1 VIPVDHVRSWLG
13 GVVRSRVAGPRR
25 EELISELKSATATEP
40 GWVTKG
46 SPAWIVHSD
55 VATFVGGLRALL
67 LQSLHPLAMA
77 GVAQHSDYRHDP
89 WGRLQR
95 TAAFLARTTFGSA
108 TQAVE
113 ACATVR
119 KVHERVTG
127 TAPDGRP
134 YTANDP
140 HLLAWVHLC
149 EVDSFLKA
157 HQRYGRPRLD
167 AARADA
173 YVAEM
178 ARVGRELGVL
188 APPTDVA
195 SLAEA
200 LDAYR
205 PELTGTREAIEA
217 ARFLLITPP
226 LPLPARPFYALL
238 AAAAVETLPGWARE
252 MLRLPVRPPLI
263 GALEPALVR
272 PAGEFLVRSLRW
284 ALTSPFRSPA

>member
-1 VIPVDHVRSWLG
+1 MSVDHVRSWLG

-25 EELISELKSATATEP
+25 EELISELRSATASEP
-40 GWVTKG
+40 GWVSKG
-46 SPAWIVHSD
+46 SAAWLVHSD
-55 VATFVGGLRALL
+55 VAAFVGGLRALL

-77 GVAQHSDYRHDP
+77 GVAQHSDYRDDP

-95 TAAFLARTTFGSA
+95 TSAFLARTTFGSA
-108 TQAVE
+108 TQAAE

-119 KVHERVTG
+119 KVHERVVG

-149 EVDSFLKA
+149 EVDSFLVA

-167 AARADA
+167 AAQADA

-188 APPTDVA
+188 NPPTDVA
-195 SLAEA
+195 ALADA

-217 ARFLLITPP
+217 ARFLLVTPP
-226 LPLPARPFYALL
+226 LPLPARPFYAVL
-238 AAAAVETLPGWARE
+238 AAAAVETLPAWARE
-252 MLRLPVRPPLI
+252 MLRLPVRPPVI